1 MKTKITGF
9 LTISLISVTV
19 LANNITNE
27 KIPVVSGL
35 NMKIGAY
42 ASFESGFSKENHLK
56 KIWKNISA
64 NKEKFAFYN
73 DTALFANISNKA
85 DEITYGAKIILVPTT
100 KRKVNK
106 DYNGSYVFL
115 ENNYGNL
122 LSYMSTEWCQ

>member
-56 KIWKNISA
+56 KSEKNISA

-100 KRKVNK
+100 KKE
-106 DYNGSYVFL
+106 S
-115 ENNYGNL
+115 
-122 LSYMSTEWCQ
+122 

>member
-1 MKTKITGF
+1 MKTKIIGF
-9 LTISLISVTV
+9 FTISLISVTV
-19 LANNITNE
+19 LANDITNE

-56 KIWKNISA
+56 KSEKNISA

-73 DTALFANISNKA
+73 DTALFATISNKA

-100 KRKVNK
+100 KRKLIK
-106 DYNGSYVFL
+106 IIMAPMYF
-115 ENNYGNL
+115 
-122 LSYMSTEWCQ
+122 

>member
-19 LANNITNE
+19 LANDITNE

-56 KIWKNISA
+56 KSLLT
-64 NKEKFAFYN
+64 FLLVVG
-73 DTALFANISNKA
+73 TSM
-85 DEITYGAKIILVPTT
+85 ILAP
-100 KRKVNK
+100 
-106 DYNGSYVFL
+106 
-115 ENNYGNL
+115 
-122 LSYMSTEWCQ
+122 

>member
-9 LTISLISVTV
+9 ITISLISVTV

-42 ASFESGFSKENHLK
+42 AAFESGFNKETHLK
-56 KIWKNISA
+56 KSEKNISA
-64 NKEKFAFYN
+64 NKENFAFYN
-73 DTALFANISNKA
+73 DTALFATISNTT
-85 DEITYGAKIILVPTT
+85 DDITYGAKIILVPTT

-106 DYNGSYVFL
+106 DYNVWKTSIRSF
-115 ENNYGNL
+115 
-122 LSYMSTEWCQ
+122 TIF